1 MNIQPYLFF
10 EGKCEEAVQ
19 FYASAVGA
27 EPGTMMRFSESP
39 DKQACAMLPPGHED
53 KIMHGEMRIGDSIV
67 LVSDGMCQRDAVFD
81 GFMLSIDANDVAHA
95 ETLFSNLLDGGEV
108 TMPLGETFFAER
120 FGMVKDRFGM
130 HWSVGAAW
138 KEGGA

>member
-10 EGKCEEAVQ
+10 EGKCEEAVA
-19 FYASAVGA
+19 FYAKAIGA
-27 EPGTMMRFSESP
+27 EPLTMMRFSENP
-39 DKQACAMLPPGHED
+39 DQQACGMLPPGFED
-53 KIMHGEMRIGDSIV
+53 KIMHGEMRIGEAIV
-67 LVSDGMCQRDAVFD
+67 MVSDGMCQREANFD
-81 GFMLSIDANDVAHA
+81 GFMLSIDANDATHA
-95 ETLFSNLLDGGEV
+95 EDLYNKLLDGGEV

-130 HWSVGAAW
+130 HWSVGTGW